1 MKKILA
7 AAMLALAIPCVA
19 MAAKPVN
26 SQKLLDDPGR
36 FAVVYVSDDERVY
49 ADMDTVER
57 DPVPAGDLPIIRGKL
72 YAEVYKDPLSY
83 PDYGNYQM
91 VDKILQYD
99 TAVGADQFGPSTIR
113 YRILNKLEN
122 VYDSDGNPS
131 TYMGKQ
137 EDPADDAEEIYM
149 SLYRLTRGSN
159 L

>member
-49 ADMDTVER
+49 ADMATVE
-57 DPVPAGDLPIIRGKL
+57 IRGKL

-137 EDPADDAEEIYM
+137 EDPADEAEEIYM

>member
-19 MAAKPVN
+19 MAAKPVY

-36 FAVVYVSDDERVY
+36 FAIRVI
-49 ADMDTVER
+49 DIFQLVQDTVTDR
-57 DPVPAGDLPIIRGKL
+57 RRSKLISPDSRIILQNLVHHLVIAIIRIRQRILIYLSIKL
-72 YAEVYKDPLSY
+72 AADNRQIPGRNRIPLH
-83 PDYGNYQM
+83 
-91 VDKILQYD
+91 
-99 TAVGADQFGPSTIR
+99 
-113 YRILNKLEN
+113 RILNKLEN

-137 EDPADDAEEIYM
+137 EDPADEAEEIYM